1 MPTDTSPH
9 TSPATSPAKNTT
21 NYIAEFDDIDKM
33 CFEIA
38 KSHLKSSFNIEKSVG
53 YKKFHAK
60 K

>member
-1 MPTDTSPH
+1 MPTDTSPD
-9 TSPATSPAKNTT
+9 TSPAKNTT

>member
-1 MPTDTSPH
+1 MPTESKIPFQDCQYAPQVERYLS
-9 TSPATSPAKNTT
+9 S
-21 NYIAEFDDIDKM
+21 FDDIDKM

-53 YKKFHAK
+53 FKKFIAK